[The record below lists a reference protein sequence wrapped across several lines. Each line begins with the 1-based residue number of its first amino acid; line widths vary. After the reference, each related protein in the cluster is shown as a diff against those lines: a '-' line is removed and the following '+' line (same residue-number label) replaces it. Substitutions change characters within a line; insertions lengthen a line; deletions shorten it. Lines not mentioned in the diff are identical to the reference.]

1 MDMPNQQ
8 PTADS
13 SYIQQHLANERTF
26 LAWVRTA
33 LAMKGIGF
41 LIFGIELAA
50 GAGSSF
56 TRTLATILS
65 IISFCAG
72 ITVLSMGTWLFFKNK
87 RTINNQ
93 QFQSGS
99 WIVTATSL
107 LVAAVMFSMLT
118 YVLVFA

>member
-1 MDMPNQQ
+1 MINQQ

-41 LIFGIELAA
+41 LIFGIELTA

-56 TRTLATILS
+56 TRTLATVLS

-72 ITVLSMGTWLFFKNK
+72 ITVLSLGTWLFFKNK

-93 QFQSGS
+93 QFQSAS
-99 WIVTATSL
+99 WIVIATSS
-107 LVAAVMFSMLT
+107 LVAVVMFSLLI
-118 YVLVFA
+118 YVIVFA